1 MRRALITKSATVVAG
16 LATALTLSACS
27 FEFSVGPGSE
37 GNDEE
42 QTEETTERD
51 RNGDEETGAEDTN
64 GGGSRDDSGTEERD
78 IPDQDPTEDT
88 GTGSGSDSG
97 SGSGRSSEDEYTSG
111 SGDGSDVT
119 IPGSELAVSVKE
131 AAEEESGVTGIDVTC
146 RDLTAYSVGSS
157 TTCDME
163 MPNGDKYFPL
173 VKVTS
178 ISGGN
183 VEYKLEFPGVHF

>member
-27 FEFSVGPGSE
+27 FEFSVGPGGE
-37 GNDEE
+37 GNGEE

-51 RNGDEETGAEDTN
+51 RNDGDETRPEDDTN
-64 GGGSRDDSGTEERD
+64 AGGTRDDSGTEERETS
-78 IPDQDPTEDT
+78 DQEPTEDT
-88 GTGSGSDSG
+88 GTGSGNG
-97 SGSGRSSEDEYTSG
+97 AGSSEDEYTSDSG
-111 SGDGSDVT
+111 SSDSGTVT

-146 RDLTAYSVGSS
+146 RDLRAYDVGAT

-178 ISGGN
+178 ITGNN

>member
-27 FEFSVGPGSE
+27 FEFSVGPGGE
-37 GNDEE
+37 GGE

-51 RNGDEETGAEDTN
+51 RNGGDETRTEDDTN
-64 GGGSRDDSGTEERD
+64 AGGSRDGSGSEERD

-88 GTGSGSDSG
+88 GTGSGSG
-97 SGSGRSSEDEYTSG
+97 GSSEDEYTSDSG
-111 SGDGSDVT
+111 SSGSDTVT

-146 RDLTAYSVGSS
+146 RDLLAYDVGAS

-178 ISGGN
+178 ITGNN

>member
-51 RNGDEETGAEDTN
+51 RNGDEGTGAEDTN

-97 SGSGRSSEDEYTSG
+97 SSEDEYTSG